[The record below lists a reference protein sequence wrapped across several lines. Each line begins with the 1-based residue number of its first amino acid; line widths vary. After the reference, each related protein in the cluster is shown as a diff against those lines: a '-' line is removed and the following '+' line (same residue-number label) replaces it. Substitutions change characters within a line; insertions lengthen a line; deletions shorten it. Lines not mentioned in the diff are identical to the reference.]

1 MKEIKRGDLYYA
13 DLRPIIGSEQ
23 GGVRPVLI
31 IQNDVGN
38 HFSPTVIAAAITSRR
53 KNRWMPTHVP
63 LRGYRCGLRKYS
75 VVLLE
80 QIRTIDRTR
89 LKDYIGS
96 LNARTMDYV
105 DHAIAVSF
113 GLDEILSQQEEQKEK
128 AKNERLLVVLRF
140 P

>member
-1 MKEIKRGDLYYA
+1 
-13 DLRPIIGSEQ
+13 
-23 GGVRPVLI
+23 
-31 IQNDVGN
+31 
-38 HFSPTVIAAAITSRR
+38 
-53 KNRWMPTHVP
+53 MPTHVP

-128 AKNERLLVVLRF
+128 SKE
-140 P
+140 

>member
-1 MKEIKRGDLYYA
+1 M
-13 DLRPIIGSEQ
+13 
-23 GGVRPVLI
+23 
-31 IQNDVGN
+31 
-38 HFSPTVIAAAITSRR
+38 
-53 KNRWMPTHVP
+53 
-63 LRGYRCGLRKYS
+63 
-75 VVLLE
+75 VLLE

-128 AKNERLLVVLRF
+128 SKE
-140 P
+140 

>member
-38 HFSPTVIAAAITSRR
+38 HFSPTVIAAAIISRR

-128 AKNERLLVVLRF
+128 SKE
-140 P
+140 